1 MINKYSYLFL
11 FLISLSLSN
20 ITRGQENK
28 NQPINT
34 AELEASLNSPP
45 TINRDQTHINCEE
58 SPDQAVDIRNDPGG
72 SLNGMTTQNQDGLG
86 TCYANSTSLLV
97 QAELGTPISY
107 QQMAIYVNTPASPKI
122 GRNRGMSSTTDAEGN
137 TIRRDFTWGGW
148 SCGTFDALKD
158 RGVPACNPDDVPV
171 ESLSNP
177 WNQVEIMNSLSTLY
191 DAATD
196 MGADSRET
204 LRNILMELAE
214 NHTEEGEDLCTIS
227 SSEEYVPIE
236 MERYIQRKC
245 IEEHN
250 NIRNFNSRINVVSN
264 NMTNLRRQL
273 GSSDQSDQRE
283 RLENSINNYQEELVT
298 LEQNIA
304 ISTNNLNRFGTI
316 TEGTSANTD
325 GDNNILENFNKKISI
340 NNRVT
345 CNLRPEITNYLQTT
359 YRNTLITEF
368 ELGASRDLNST
379 VNDINQ
385 LLTPPN
391 NNSEQNNIFLNSKG
405 DRMTNGSLEAQFSED
420 INNAD
425 PERCQANLG
434 WLTLQDRQS
443 LRSLYEQEENMC
455 LSSSLEDSIV
465 TAFSSIGYLGGHFD
479 LGNLITLTTSLDQ
492 GLDDYIM
499 GIIGGDCLDSGAQIP
514 ESLNCNAEAMPRRN
528 SSLSIPDQMRD
539 TSNLLREKMHTSLT
553 ANNGSGRP
561 VEISACTGFMKAES
575 SSNANWPSFNCDT
588 TQAHGMHSMTVTG
601 YRCRQGGEGQKP
613 VVQYLVQNSW
623 GSRCTAD
630 TATNESEANF
640 SDTDTPQINCNDINR
655 EQGSFWV
662 DEDILAKNLTNIS
675 TMSN

>member
-1 MINKYSYLFL
+1 MINKASCFFL
-11 FLISLSLSN
+11 FFISLSLSN
-20 ITRGQENK
+20 ITKGQENK
-28 NQPINT
+28 NEPIDT
-34 AELEASLNSPP
+34 TEQEASLNTAP

-58 SPDQAVDIRNDPGG
+58 NPDHAVDIRNDPGG

-107 QQMAIYVNTPASPKI
+107 QQMAIYANTAAVPKI
-122 GRNRGMSSTTDAEGN
+122 GRNRGMRERTDADGN
-137 TIRRDFTWGGW
+137 IVMRDFTYGGW
-148 SCGTFDALKD
+148 SCRTFNALKN

-177 WNQVEIMNSLSTLY
+177 WNQLEIMNSLSTLY

-196 MGADSRET
+196 MGSDNRET
-204 LRNILMELAE
+204 LRNILLELAE
-214 NHTEEGEDLCTIS
+214 NHTEEGEDLCAIS

-236 MERYIQRKC
+236 MQSYIQRKC
-245 IEEHN
+245 IDEHN
-250 NIRNFNSRINVVSN
+250 NIRNLNSRTEIINLNIN
-264 NMTNLRRQL
+264 NLTRQL
-273 GSSDQSDQRE
+273 GFSSQDDERE
-283 RLENSINNYQEELVT
+283 RLENSLNTYQRELTELNQDIVR
-298 LEQNIA
+298 A
-304 ISTNNLNRFGTI
+304 TNNLERFGTV
-316 TEGTSANTD
+316 TDDTNVNRNSNNT
-325 GDNNILENFNKKISI
+325 GQNFHKKISI

-345 CNLRPEITNYLQTT
+345 CNLRPEIINYLQTT
-359 YRNTLITEF
+359 YRNTLVTEF
-368 ELGASRDLNST
+368 ESGASRDLNNT

-391 NNSEQNNIFLNSKG
+391 NNSEPYNIFINEKG
-405 DRMTNGSLEAQFSED
+405 DRMTTGRLTAQFSED

-465 TAFSSIGYLGGHFD
+465 TAFSSIGHLGGHFD
-479 LGNLITLTTSLDQ
+479 LRNLITLTTSLDQ

-514 ESLNCNAEAMPRRN
+514 ESLNCNAETMPRRN
-528 SSLSIPDQMRD
+528 SSLSIPDQIRD

-553 ANNGSGRP
+553 ESNGSGRP
-561 VEISACTGFMKAES
+561 VEISACTGFMKADS

-588 TQAHGMHSMTVTG
+588 TRAHGMHSMTVTG